1 MAPLLLP
8 PFWLLPFRLSRAP
21 LTGSRR
27 LPLPPR
33 RRPRR
38 PGRVAAAFA
47 VEALVQGQRVAAAG
61 LPRRMDAGHRGEAS
75 GAGPSRGGRV
85 QRLHRVGAAAL
96 PFSTATAPDAGT
108 RVQAHPREVLPFQR
122 PLRGL
127 HGEKGPQVSSLVS
140 GVPRSVQAPVPLL
153 LALVL
158 LLVAALVAPEQP
170 QDQEAICQRH
180 NGSLACRIW

>member
-27 LPLPPR
+27 LPWPPR

-61 LPRRMDAGHRGEAS
+61 LPRRMDAGHRGVAS

-108 RVQAHPREVLPFQR
+108 RVQAHPREVL
-122 PLRGL
+122 LLSWL
-127 HGEKGPQVSSLVS
+127 HCSSFS
-140 GVPRSVQAPVPLL
+140 ASRRSPSSQARR
-153 LALVL
+153 A
-158 LLVAALVAPEQP
+158 VARRA
-170 QDQEAICQRH
+170 
-180 NGSLACRIW
+180 S